1 MMVPNYVNSIPT
13 CVPITE
19 LLILLVNRGFVVLS
33 QSVRDPRFN
42 ELNFAV
48 KSNLIAELEEI
59 VVENITQHSTSVFI
73 CECHWSKVE
82 IVNPS

>member
-1 MMVPNYVNSIPT
+1 MVPKYVDSIPT

-19 LLILLVNRGFVVLS
+19 LLSLLINRGFVVLS
-33 QSVRDPRFN
+33 QSVRDPHFN

-48 KSNLIAELEEI
+48 KSNLITEVGEI
-59 VVENITQHSTSVFI
+59 VVENITQHSPTVFI

-82 IVNPS
+82 IVNLL